1 MLRHEAS
8 PAPPGSTLHPPLGV
22 HTPRRHVNPMPP
34 TTPSPMYVGIGRIA
48 LRMPQN
54 GSLKDKRQIIRSVIQ
69 RTRNQFAVAIAE
81 VGGQDAWSFAELG
94 LSYVSNDA
102 RHAEEVIAK
111 AIRSIEEAR
120 LDAEVVDTL
129 IQVEQY

>member
-1 MLRHEAS
+1 
-8 PAPPGSTLHPPLGV
+8 
-22 HTPRRHVNPMPP
+22 MPN
-34 TTPSPMYVGIGRIA
+34 TTASPMYVGIGRIA
-48 LRMPQN
+48 LHMPQN
-54 GSLKDKRQIIRSVIQ
+54 GSLKDKRQVIRSVMQ
-69 RTRNQFAVAIAE
+69 RASNQFSVAIAE
-81 VGGQDAWSFAELG
+81 VGGQDTWTYAELG

-111 AIRSIEEAR
+111 AIRFIEEAR